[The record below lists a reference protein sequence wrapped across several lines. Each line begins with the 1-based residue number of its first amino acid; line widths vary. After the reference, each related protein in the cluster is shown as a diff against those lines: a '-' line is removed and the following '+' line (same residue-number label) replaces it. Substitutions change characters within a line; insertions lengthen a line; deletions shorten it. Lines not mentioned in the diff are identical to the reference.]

1 MKKIVFLLSAM
12 LLVVGASAQRQ
23 IDTLAKY
30 QRSSLYSVLIKHT
43 NLPYGTAIDS
53 AFMLMPI
60 PDKFNDHNLPVRS
73 FESTVKKVKKAANNK
88 KKDAAN
94 LVDIQTFFEQGEVG
108 KALVSK
114 WFNRDDQTG
123 YCNMDLISERGFY
136 DASQLDIRLAENSI
150 RGKAQL
156 ADAGEKLIGNTYVLV
171 NDITFIDRGNVSSG
185 VATGLSIFGKL
196 ASAVTGVNVE
206 GIANTAAK
214 VVNDIDGF
222 KVNVTS
228 YLYRLSWDEDVLMD
242 FYNNYYVD
250 ASTPKDQYVAN
261 RNRFNAATSADSVFA
276 LQYIGKTTTSAA
288 NLSSKVFA
296 SQSKEQQMLKVCTR
310 AIDKSIVQL
319 QREYDEFKVNVPIHK
334 INDDGTVDVEIGLK
348 EGVNVKSTYDV
359 LMPTEDEN
367 GRLVYNKVGS
377 IRPVEG
383 KIWDNRFGALEDA
396 EALAQDKDAKP
407 AEGEEAGGDVNLT
420 ATTFKITSGE
430 KNIVPGCL
438 VREAT
443 IKSTMK
449 K

>member
-1 MKKIVFLLSAM
+1 
-12 LLVVGASAQRQ
+12 
-23 IDTLAKY
+23 
-30 QRSSLYSVLIKHT
+30 
-43 NLPYGTAIDS
+43 
-53 AFMLMPI
+53 
-60 PDKFNDHNLPVRS
+60 
-73 FESTVKKVKKAANNK
+73 
-88 KKDAAN
+88 
-94 LVDIQTFFEQGEVG
+94 
-108 KALVSK
+108 
-114 WFNRDDQTG
+114 
-123 YCNMDLISERGFY
+123 
-136 DASQLDIRLAENSI
+136 
-150 RGKAQL
+150 
-156 ADAGEKLIGNTYVLV
+156 
-171 NDITFIDRGNVSSG
+171 
-185 VATGLSIFGKL
+185 
-196 ASAVTGVNVE
+196 
-206 GIANTAAK
+206 
-214 VVNDIDGF
+214 
-222 KVNVTS
+222 
-228 YLYRLSWDEDVLMD
+228 MD

-319 QREYDEFKVNVPIHK
+319 QREYDEFKVNVPINK
-334 INDDGTVDVEIGLK
+334 INDDGTVEVEIGLK

-396 EALAQDKDAKP
+396 EALAQDKDAKQ
-407 AEGEEAGGDVNLT
+407 AEGEEVGGDVNLT

-430 KNIVPGCL
+430 KKIVPGCL

>member
-1 MKKIVFLLSAM
+1 
-12 LLVVGASAQRQ
+12 
-23 IDTLAKY
+23 
-30 QRSSLYSVLIKHT
+30 
-43 NLPYGTAIDS
+43 
-53 AFMLMPI
+53 
-60 PDKFNDHNLPVRS
+60 
-73 FESTVKKVKKAANNK
+73 
-88 KKDAAN
+88 
-94 LVDIQTFFEQGEVG
+94 
-108 KALVSK
+108 
-114 WFNRDDQTG
+114 
-123 YCNMDLISERGFY
+123 MDLISERGFY

-185 VATGLSIFGKL
+185 VATGLKIFGKL
-196 ASAVTGVNVE
+196 ASAVTGVNLE
-206 GIANTAAK
+206 GATNAAAK

-319 QREYDEFKVNVPIHK
+319 QREYDEFKVNVPINK
-334 INDDGTVDVEIGLK
+334 INDDGTVEVEIGLK

-396 EALAQDKDAKP
+396 EALAQDKDAKQ
-407 AEGEEAGGDVNLT
+407 AEGEEVGGDVNLT

-430 KNIVPGCL
+430 KKIVPGCL